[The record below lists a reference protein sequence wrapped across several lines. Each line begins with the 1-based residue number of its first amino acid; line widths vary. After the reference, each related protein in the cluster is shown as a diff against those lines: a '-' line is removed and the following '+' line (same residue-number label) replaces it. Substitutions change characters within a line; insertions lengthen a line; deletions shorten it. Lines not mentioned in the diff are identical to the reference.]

1 MQLDQLKQ
9 DELMWVRC
17 PAMVNNDRAQNGMT
31 KEFLEMLGVTDP
43 KIVNMEVDLIFE
55 YMIAF

>member
-1 MQLDQLKQ
+1 
-9 DELMWVRC
+9 MWVRC
-17 PAMVNNDRAQNGMT
+17 PAKVNNDRAQNGMT